1 MSFSSSSFI
10 NFCSALMKYRLF
22 NANLCSELIYTDW
35 SLWGRK
41 LAKLAK
47 FLTIPNPWSLCKEL
61 FALLSLPVRR
71 RVAVLLFSFKMVL
84 PRQG

>member
-1 MSFSSSSFI
+1 
-10 NFCSALMKYRLF
+10 MKYRLF